1 MSQIR
6 LATLDDL
13 RAVESIVAAAY
24 SPYIVRMGQ
33 KPGPMLDDYA
43 EHIRQGRVHVIDMDG
58 APAALLVLIPE
69 DDAMLL
75 DNVAVS
81 PAGRGTG
88 LGRQLIQFA
97 ERAALAAG
105 YKTIRLYTH
114 VTMTENIELYRRNGF
129 VETHRLVQKGLSRVF
144 MSKRLG

>member
-1 MSQIR
+1 M
-6 LATLDDL
+6 
-13 RAVESIVAAAY
+13 V
-24 SPYIVRMGQ
+24 Q

-43 EHIRQGRVHVIDMDG
+43 EHIRQGRVYVIDVDG
-58 APAALLVLIPE
+58 VPAALLVLIPE

-81 PAGRGTG
+81 PAARGTG

-144 MSKRLG
+144 MSKRLW